1 MKEIFT
7 RRSVRLFS
15 KKDVEPEKIDLM
27 LRAAMQAP
35 SAVNQQPWS
44 FLVVKDKDK
53 LSTLSELCPGS
64 KMVKNANGV
73 ICLLID
79 TQQDKRPLMWP
90 QDMSAAMQN
99 LLLEAVH
106 LGLGAFWIGVFPLE
120 ERMNKLS
127 TMLNIPN
134 RYLPFALCAFGYPQ
148 DEEANKFI
156 DRYHSSRVF
165 YEEVK

>member
-1 MKEIFT
+1 
-7 RRSVRLFS
+7 
-15 KKDVEPEKIDLM
+15 
-27 LRAAMQAP
+27 
-35 SAVNQQPWS
+35 
-44 FLVVKDKDK
+44 
-53 LSTLSELCPGS
+53 
-64 KMVKNANGV
+64 
-73 ICLLID
+73 
-79 TQQDKRPLMWP
+79 MWP

-134 RYLPFALCAFGYPQ
+134 RYQPFALCAFGYPQ

>member
-15 KKDVEPEKIDLM
+15 NRVVEEDKIDKL

-44 FLVVKDKDK
+44 FLVVRDKTK
-53 LSTLSELCPGS
+53 LETLSHLSSGS
-64 KMVKNANGV
+64 KMVSNADGV

-79 TQQDKRPLMWP
+79 SSQDKRPQMWS

-99 LLLEAVH
+99 ILLEAVH
-106 LGLGAFWIGVFPLE
+106 LDLGACWIGVYPLE
-120 ERMNKLS
+120 DRMNKLS
-127 TMLNIPN
+127 EMLSIPS
-134 RYLPFALCAFGYPQ
+134 RYIPFALCAFGYPK
-148 DEEANKFI
+148 DENANKFV
-156 DRYHSSRVF
+156 DRYQSSKVF